1 MDKFPPLPPPDR
13 TMWQYGKQID
23 HYTAD
28 QMQAYARSANMIA
41 KTGAQRVKE
50 AEARKRAAGLVRVC
64 VWLHPDDAAA
74 LREHAAK
81 LARKREKQ

>member
-1 MDKFPPLPPPDR
+1 M
-13 TMWQYGKQID
+13 T
-23 HYTAD
+23 
-28 QMQAYARSANMIA
+28 A

-64 VWLHPDDAAA
+64 VWLHPDDAAS

-81 LARKREKQ
+81 LIKRRERKEKQA

>member
-1 MDKFPPLPPPDR
+1 M
-13 TMWQYGKQID
+13 T
-23 HYTAD
+23 
-28 QMQAYARSANMIA
+28 A

-50 AEARKRAAGLVRVC
+50 TEARKRAAGLVRVC

-81 LARKREKQ
+81 LAKRRERNARIVSLDVNTL

>member
-1 MDKFPPLPPPDR
+1 MRLALDR
-13 TMWQYGKQID
+13 QTLGEV
-23 HYTAD
+23 AP
-28 QMQAYARSANMIA
+28 MIA

-74 LREHAAK
+74 LREAAAK
-81 LARKREKQ
+81 LSKRRERQKEKT